1 MFTFPIKHRFEGLVF
16 FLSLSN
22 SMINDALHDDIMTKV
37 TRTLLIVTWVALK
50 TGHTATY

>member
-16 FLSLSN
+16 LSHSN

>member
-1 MFTFPIKHRFEGLVF
+1 MFTFPIKHQFEGLVF
-16 FLSLSN
+16 FSFSN